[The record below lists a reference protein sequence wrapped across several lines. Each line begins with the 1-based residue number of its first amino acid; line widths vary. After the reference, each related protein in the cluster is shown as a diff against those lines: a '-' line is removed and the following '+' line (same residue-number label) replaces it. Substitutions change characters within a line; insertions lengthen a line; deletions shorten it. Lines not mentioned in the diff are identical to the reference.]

1 MVGVST
7 PCAYSANVTID
18 ERLVESVDE
27 VLKRWLRMM
36 RNGGSGGQGEKK
48 KTKTTVTKLEGLLKK
63 TRA

>member
-27 VLKRWLRMM
+27 FLKRWLRMM

-48 KTKTTVTKLEGLLKK
+48 KKPKQLLLSWK
-63 TRA
+63 AC